1 MTYATHPNTSFANG
15 FFWKHLAIVLPFTA
29 PPAIIFGL
37 KGELMLAG
45 DITSILWAIPAIA
58 SLIFPHMYIRKE
70 HLSIMKNIVA
80 NGSLQISPEG
90 LRWSEGDKRI
100 ELDKSN
106 IVRIRIA
113 DRYLHRWVIGKSN
126 HAFLRIKI
134 TAKER
139 DSQTAEASRNNEYTL
154 LVSNQ
159 PLDGKIL
166 LQQAIEVYT

>member
-1 MTYATHPNTSFANG
+1 
-15 FFWKHLAIVLPFTA
+15 
-29 PPAIIFGL
+29 
-37 KGELMLAG
+37 
-45 DITSILWAIPAIA
+45 
-58 SLIFPHMYIRKE
+58 MYIRKE

-80 NGSLQISPEG
+80 NGSLQITPEG

-100 ELDKSN
+100 ELDKSD
-106 IVRIRIA
+106 IARIRIA

-139 DSQTAEASRNNEYTL
+139 DSQTDEASRNNEYTL

-166 LQQAIEVYT
+166 LQQAIEAYT